1 MLRLVQSLVGFGQ
14 ALEAKVYL
22 TRVGFTLG
30 TEVLKVESQDSS
42 LIHRMSLEERRMGLL
57 SELCGLWLP

>member
-22 TRVGFTLG
+22 TRGGFTLG

-42 LIHRMSLEERRMGLL
+42 LIHRMSLEERQMGLL